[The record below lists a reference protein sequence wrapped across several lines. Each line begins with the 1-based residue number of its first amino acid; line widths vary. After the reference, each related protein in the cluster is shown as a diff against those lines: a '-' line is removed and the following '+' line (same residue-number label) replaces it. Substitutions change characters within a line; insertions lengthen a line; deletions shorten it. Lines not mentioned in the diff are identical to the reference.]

1 MALVPLLDVASMAFA
16 TLCVLLAASDEA
28 AAGVAGPCILIILLT
43 LRSSAISFSTRSCS
57 FTNTDAFTFH
67 LDDIQQSNSC
77 LNKPIIQCESNSC
90 LNKPIIQCEDIRF
103 IDNYISSLTGIHKS
117 VTKNSRSTK
126 MQFCS
131 FLSSQE

>member
-1 MALVPLLDVASMAFA
+1 MALVLLLDVASMAFA

-57 FTNTDAFTFH
+57 FTNTQDAFTFQ

-77 LNKPIIQCESNSC
+77 LNKPVTQCG
-90 LNKPIIQCEDIRF
+90 DIRF
-103 IDNYISSLTGIHKS
+103 MH
-117 VTKNSRSTK
+117 V
-126 MQFCS
+126 
-131 FLSSQE
+131 